1 METNSNAVQVIC
13 STCGRAEERHTAG
26 ELARCNLR
34 QAETVARCRWD
45 AANGLKGGA
54 TRESYESARANVRAA
69 ATALAAVAENDGQRR
84 DAAYALRQWA

>member
-1 METNSNAVQVIC
+1 MNANQTVTVIC
-13 STCGRAEERHTAG
+13 HTCGRTTEAHTAG
-26 ELARCNLR
+26 DLARCNLR
-34 QAETVARCRWD
+34 QAEMAARCRWD